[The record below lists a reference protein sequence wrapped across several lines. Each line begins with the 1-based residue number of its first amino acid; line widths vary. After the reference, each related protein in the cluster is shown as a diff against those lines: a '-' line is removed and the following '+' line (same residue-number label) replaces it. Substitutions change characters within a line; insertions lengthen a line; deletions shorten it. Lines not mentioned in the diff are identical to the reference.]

1 VIPTREIFF
10 NIVPAGMMAVY
21 VLVIIPIGLLAYG
34 LARRVSRWRMG
45 QPENRLDQIGQRI
58 RDMLRMSVLH
68 GRIVRP
74 RNLYGGIMHAAIF
87 TGFVTLLI
95 GTIIVMIE
103 TDITVPLLGWSFFH
117 GNFYLGFKL
126 TMNTGGLLLIIGT
139 SLALYRR
146 LVLRPATLQTSGDD
160 LLLPSMLLILAVQG
174 FVQQALRLAMTQD
187 PWAAWSFVSYPV
199 ALALQGIPMDVLARL
214 HQINW
219 AVHLVTALI
228 FMGYI
233 AYSKMIHPFTAL
245 ANVLMRRM
253 RPRGEL
259 NPIPNMEMAEN
270 FGVSQLEHFS
280 WAQLMSVDACMHCG
294 RCLEYCPTFNTG
306 KALRPRDLVLEIAGL
321 QADRGGIFSGVLG
334 EEANSGRFRWGRGG
348 ERELIGGAVSTE
360 EIWDCTT
367 CGACMEQCPVYI
379 EHVPLIVDMRRNLVM
394 EQNSFPPELAPIF
407 TSLERLGN
415 PYQSVPAERADWTR
429 KLEQPVPQMSEVV
442 AAGKTVDYLFF
453 VGCVGSFV
461 TRNQKVTLALTRIL
475 QSAGI
480 SFAILGKEESCNG
493 DPARRMG
500 HEFLAQQLAT
510 KMVDKMNAYNVRKV
524 VTACPHC
531 FNAIKNEYPQ
541 LGGNYEVIHHS
552 QLIDELIA
560 GGRLTLDDASAI
572 KQEKVTYHDPCYLG
586 RYNGVVEEPRRTL
599 KTIPIVD
606 LTEMPRNRKHSFCCG
621 GGGGKAMMKD
631 QSPTRINQ
639 TRAREAMATGASV
652 VAAACPFC
660 MGMLEDGIAG
670 VDDKSGV
677 RVLDIAEIVAGSL
690 RTQSAVAAQQETI

>member
-1 VIPTREIFF
+1 MIPSREIFF
-10 NIVPAGMMAVY
+10 NIVPAGVIAAY
-21 VLVIIPIGLLAYG
+21 VLMIIPIGLLAYG
-34 LARRVSRWRMG
+34 LARRVRRWRLG
-45 QPENRLDQIGQRI
+45 QAENRFDQMGHRI
-58 RDMLRMSVLH
+58 WNMVRMSVLH
-68 GRIVRP
+68 GRIVRT

-95 GTIIVMIE
+95 GTLIVMVE
-103 TDITVPLLGWSFFH
+103 TDFTVPLLGFSFFH

-126 TMNTGGLLLIIGT
+126 AMNVGGLLLILGT
-139 SLALYRR
+139 SMALYRR
-146 LVLRPATLQTSGDD
+146 LVLRPATQQTSGDD
-160 LLLPSMLLILAVQG
+160 LLLPATLLILAVQG

-199 ALALQGIPMDVLARL
+199 ALALQGLPMDVLARL
-214 HQINW
+214 HQLNW
-219 AVHLVTALI
+219 TVHLVTALVFI
-228 FMGYI
+228 GYI

-245 ANVLMRRM
+245 ANVLMRRI

-259 NPIPNMEMAEN
+259 NPIPNMETAEN
-270 FGVSQLEHFS
+270 FGASKLEHFS

-334 EEANSGRFRWGRGG
+334 EEANTGRFRWGRGG

-367 CGACMEQCPVYI
+367 CGACMEQCPVFI
-379 EHVPLIVDMRRNLVM
+379 EHVPLIVEMRRNLVM
-394 EQNSFPPELAPIF
+394 EQNSFPQELAPIF

-415 PYQSVPAERADWTR
+415 PYQNVPAERADWTR
-429 KLEQPVPQMSEVV
+429 KLEQPVRQMSEVV
-442 AAGKTVDYLFF
+442 AAGETVDYLFF
-453 VGCVGSFV
+453 VGCLGSFV
-461 TRNQKVTLALTRIL
+461 ARNQKVTLALTRIL
-475 QSAGI
+475 QNAGI

-500 HEFLAQQLAT
+500 HEFLAQQLAM
-510 KMVDKMNAYNVRKV
+510 KMVDKMNAYNVKKV
-524 VTACPHC
+524 VTGCAHC

-541 LGGNYEVIHHS
+541 LGGNYEVIHHT

-560 GGRLTLDDASAI
+560 AGRLTLNEASDI
-572 KQEKVTYHDPCYLG
+572 TQEKVTYHDPCYLG
-586 RYNGVVEEPRRTL
+586 RYNGVVEEPRRAL
-599 KTIPIVD
+599 KTIPIVN

-631 QSPTRINQ
+631 QSATRINQ
-639 TRAREAMATGASV
+639 TRAREALATGASV
-652 VAAACPFC
+652 VAASCPFC
-660 MGMLEDGIAG
+660 MGMLEDGIAA
-670 VDDKSGV
+670 VDEKSGV
-677 RVLDIAEIVAGSL
+677 RVLDIAEIVASSL
-690 RTQSAVAAQQETI
+690 QAPAVTAQRETV